1 MTCLSEYLHN
11 RKDFTYE
18 EGEFTMNT
26 PSFEVVVIPGAF
38 DSIEVYKNSDPRY
51 PNHKDLV
58 LCRWLESIT
67 MLEAICDEYKKEENA

>member
-11 RKDFTYE
+11 RKDFKYE

-38 DSIEVYKNSDPRY
+38 DSIEIYKD
-51 PNHKDLV
+51 KDLV
-58 LCRWLESIT
+58 FCRHLPTIT
-67 MLEAICDEYKKEENA
+67 MLEAICEEYKKK

>member
-1 MTCLSEYLHN
+1 MTCLSEYLHDS
-11 RKDFTYE
+11 KDFKYE
-18 EGEFTMNT
+18 EKEFIMNT

-38 DSIEVYKNSDPRY
+38 DSIEVYKNSE
-51 PNHKDLV
+51 LV